1 MRKRVSLGDQVFDAL
16 NTCVMLLIGLL
27 VLYPLYYVLLA
38 SFTDPNIVN
47 SGQLLLYPK
56 RLYLQG
62 YQRILAF
69 SPLWRGY
76 ANTVL
81 YVFVGTVIALVTTV
95 PCAYALSRRDLR
107 WRRPLMLLF
116 TFTMFFQGGLIPL
129 FLVILNL
136 GIYNTIW
143 AMTLPT
149 AVSVWNL
156 IICRSFFDSAIPD
169 ELLQASQIDGCT
181 DFRFFFSIVLPLSS
195 TILAVMTLFYSTAI
209 WNSFFNPLMFLQDNE
224 KMPLQVVLRN
234 LVISNQANT
243 MAVGSAQEMVD
254 RKKTVDQLKYGIIV
268 VSALPLMA
276 VYPVLHK
283 YFAKGV
289 MVGSIKG

>member
-1 MRKRVSLGDQVFDAL
+1 MRKRVTLGDQIFDVL
-16 NTCVMLLIGLL
+16 NTFIMILIGLL

-56 RLYLQG
+56 RLYLLG

-81 YVFVGTVIALVTTV
+81 YVVVGTIISLVTTV
-95 PCAYALSRRDLR
+95 PCAYALSRKDLR
-107 WRRPLMLLF
+107 WRRQLMLLF

-136 GIYNTIW
+136 HLYNTIW

-156 IICRSFFDSAIPD
+156 IICRTFFESAIPD

-181 DFRFFFSIVLPLSS
+181 DFRFFFSIALPLSS
-195 TILAVMTLFYSTAI
+195 TIIAVMTLFYSTGI
-209 WNSFFNPLMFLQDNE
+209 WNSFFNPLMFLQDSE

-234 LVISNQANT
+234 LVISNQATT
-243 MAVGSAQEMVD
+243 MAVGSAQEMID

-268 VSALPLMA
+268 VSSLPLMM
-276 VYPVLHK
+276 VYPFLQK